1 MANKQAE
8 LEAVLYAAGDSGVE
22 QEILCQ
28 LLEISQPAL
37 RELSNHL
44 KDNLNKRA
52 DSGLQLILINNTFK
66 LTTSPKCADVISKFF
81 QKDVNKSLSQSALE
95 ILSIIAYRQP
105 ITRIEIDEIRGVNS
119 SGAIQTLIWRGLVK
133 IDGKKD
139 VPGHPNLYVT
149 TDYFLQY
156 FGYKSLADLPLIEN
170 FSEDI
175 DENGQ
180 VDLFENKGKAD
191 AHLENNDKLGD

>member
-180 VDLFENKGKAD
+180 VDLFESKGKAD